1 MVTYHL
7 IPDRSVK
14 DLSIIL
20 SKISDYLNTFTG
32 DIVVKQ
38 QNESEI
44 EIIYSSTSFTAT
56 AKVVGEKIILTTHE
70 DDSVTIN
77 LIKNISNNSNF
88 RIFNVKG
95 YFLPNDPKL
104 MDISSV
110 GIDKK
115 IYDILKKENLKPVF
129 QYRDS
134 LIFFCLNKREE
145 VCLIN
150 RHYLEYLLA
159 PNPHTLTPSELSVV
173 VSPGVSSFIALF
185 DRGLISLVFPKY
197 QSNDTKVINLSGFD
211 IQNLDDNSLLQVTNF
226 RLDKDKQQFIQES
239 TTDKII
245 NKNYLALKI
254 NQDYNYKQSLPLR
267 GKQIDGKLYKVINL
281 SCFYEA

>member
-32 DIVVKQ
+32 DITVKQ
-38 QNESEI
+38 LNKSEI
-44 EIIYSSTSFTAT
+44 EIIYSSTSFSAT
-56 AKVVGEKIILTTHE
+56 AKVDGEKIILTTHE

-88 RIFNVKG
+88 RIFNIKG

-115 IYDILKKENLKPVF
+115 IFDIFKKENLKPVF

-134 LIFFCLNKREE
+134 LIFFCLNKKEE
-145 VCLIN
+145 VVLIN
-150 RHYLEYLLA
+150 RHYLEYLVSTNHQSPITKELFVKIA
-159 PNPHTLTPSELSVV
+159 PDITV
-173 VSPGVSSFIALF
+173 FIALF

-245 NKNYLALKI
+245 NKNYLSLKI
-254 NQDYNYKQSLPLR
+254 NQDYSYKL
-267 GKQIDGKLYKVINL
+267 IDKVLYKIINI
-281 SCFYEA
+281 SCFYGVN

>member
-7 IPDRSVK
+7 IPDRSAK
-14 DLSIIL
+14 DLTTIL
-20 SKISDYLNTFTG
+20 KKISDYLNTFTG
-32 DIVVKQ
+32 DIIVKQ
-38 QNESEI
+38 QKESEI
-44 EIIYSSTSFTAT
+44 EIIYSSTSFSAT
-56 AKVVGEKIILTTHE
+56 AKVDGEKIILTTHE

-88 RIFNVKG
+88 RVFNING

-104 MDISSV
+104 MDISSI

-115 IYDILKKENLKPVF
+115 IYDIFKKENLKPVF

-134 LIFFCLNKREE
+134 LIFFCLNKDRE

-150 RHYLEYLLA
+150 RHYLEYLI
-159 PNPHTLTPSELSVV
+159 NNTTPPKIHGTDELSVKIADNLCA
-173 VSPGVSSFIALF
+173 FIALF

-197 QSNDTKVINLSGFD
+197 QNNDTKVINLSGFD
-211 IQNLDDNSLLQVTNF
+211 IENLDGNSLLQVTNF
-226 RLDKDKQQFIQES
+226 RLDEDKQQFIQES

-245 NKNYLALKI
+245 NKNYLSLKI
-254 NQDYNYKQSLPLR
+254 NQDYSYKL
-267 GKQIDGKLYKVINL
+267 IDKVLYKIINI
-281 SCFYEA
+281 SCFYGSN

>member
-14 DLSIIL
+14 DLSMIL

-32 DIVVKQ
+32 DIEIKEKR
-38 QNESEI
+38 NEDASDESI
-44 EIIYSSTSFTAT
+44 EIIYSSTSFSAS

-70 DDSVTIN
+70 DDSITIN

-88 RIFNVKG
+88 RIFSVKG

-110 GIDKK
+110 GIDKR
-115 IYDILKKENLKPVF
+115 IYDIFKKENLKPVF

-134 LIFFCLNKREE
+134 LIFFCLNKKEE
-145 VCLIN
+145 VVLIN
-150 RHYLEYLLA
+150 RHYLEYLLV

-173 VSPGVSSFIALF
+173 VSPNVSSFIALF

-197 QSNDTKVINLSGFD
+197 QNNDTKIINLSGFD
-211 IQNLDDNSLLQVTNF
+211 IQKLDDNSLLQVTNF
-226 RLDKDKQQFIQES
+226 KLDKDKQRFIQES

-254 NQDYNYKQSLPLR
+254 NQDYSYKLIE
-267 GKQIDGKLYKVINL
+267 KVLYKIINI
-281 SCFYEA
+281 SCFNGAN

>member
-7 IPDRSVK
+7 IPDRSAK
-14 DLSIIL
+14 DLTIIL
-20 SKISDYLNTFTG
+20 KKISDYLNTFTG
-32 DIVVKQ
+32 DITVKQ

-44 EIIYSSTSFTAT
+44 EIIYSSTSFSAT
-56 AKVVGEKIILTTHE
+56 AKADGEKIILTTHE
-70 DDSVTIN
+70 DDSITIN

-104 MDISSV
+104 MDISSI

-115 IYDILKKENLKPVF
+115 IFDIFKKENLKPVF
-129 QYRDS
+129 QYRNS
-134 LIFFCLNKREE
+134 LIFFCLNKKEE
-145 VCLIN
+145 VVLIN
-150 RHYLEYLLA
+150 RHYLEYLLTTNHEPLITKELFVKIA
-159 PNPHTLTPSELSVV
+159 PEISTFV
-173 VSPGVSSFIALF
+173 ALF

-197 QSNDTKVINLSGFD
+197 QNNDTEVTNLSGFD

-226 RLDKDKQQFIQES
+226 RLDKEKQQFIQES

-254 NQDYNYKQSLPLR
+254 NQDYSYKL
-267 GKQIDGKLYKVINL
+267 IEEKLYKIINI
-281 SCFYEA
+281 SCFYGSN

>member
-7 IPDRSVK
+7 IPDRSAK
-14 DLSIIL
+14 DLTIIL
-20 SKISDYLNTFTG
+20 KKISDYLNTFTG
-32 DIVVKQ
+32 DIIVKQ

-44 EIIYSSTSFTAT
+44 EIIYSSTSFSAT
-56 AKVVGEKIILTTHE
+56 AKVDGEKIILTTHE
-70 DDSVTIN
+70 DDSITIN

-104 MDISSV
+104 MDISSI

-115 IYDILKKENLKPVF
+115 IFDIFKKENLKPVF
-129 QYRDS
+129 QYRNS
-134 LIFFCLNKREE
+134 LIFFCLNKKEE

-150 RHYLEYLLA
+150 RHYLEYLIS
-159 PNPHTLTPSELSVV
+159 NSTPLKLRGKDELSIKIADNL
-173 VSPGVSSFIALF
+173 STFIALF

-197 QSNDTKVINLSGFD
+197 QNNDTKVINLSGFD
-211 IQNLDDNSLLQVTNF
+211 IQNLDDNTLLQVTNF
-226 RLDKDKQQFIQES
+226 RLDKEKQQFIQES

-254 NQDYNYKQSLPLR
+254 NQDYSYKL
-267 GKQIDGKLYKVINL
+267 IEEKLYKIINI
-281 SCFYEA
+281 SCFYGAN

>member
-14 DLSIIL
+14 DLTIIL

-32 DIVVKQ
+32 DITVKQ
-38 QNESEI
+38 LNESEI
-44 EIIYSSTSFTAT
+44 EIIYSSTSFSAT
-56 AKVVGEKIILTTHE
+56 AKVDGEKIILTTHE

-115 IYDILKKENLKPVF
+115 IFDIFKKENLKPVF

-145 VCLIN
+145 VVLIN
-150 RHYLEYLLA
+150 RHYLEYLVSTNHQSLITKELFVKIA
-159 PNPHTLTPSELSVV
+159 PDITV
-173 VSPGVSSFIALF
+173 FIALF

-197 QSNDTKVINLSGFD
+197 QNNDTKVINLSGFD
-211 IQNLDDNSLLQVTNF
+211 IQKLDDNSLLQVTNF
-226 RLDKDKQQFIQES
+226 KLDKDKQQFIQES
-239 TTDKII
+239 TTDKIM

-254 NQDYNYKQSLPLR
+254 NQDYNYKV
-267 GKQIDGKLYKVINL
+267 IDDKLYKVINL
-281 SCFYEA
+281 SCFFGV

>member
-32 DIVVKQ
+32 DITVKQ
-38 QNESEI
+38 LNESEI
-44 EIIYSSTSFTAT
+44 EIIYSSTSFSAT
-56 AKVVGEKIILTTHE
+56 AKVDGEKIILTTHE

-110 GIDKK
+110 GIDKR
-115 IYDILKKENLKPVF
+115 IYDIFKKENLKPVF

-134 LIFFCLNKREE
+134 LIFFCLNKKEE
-145 VCLIN
+145 VVLIN
-150 RHYLEYLLA
+150 RHYLEYLVSTNHQSLITKELFVKIA
-159 PNPHTLTPSELSVV
+159 PDITV
-173 VSPGVSSFIALF
+173 FIALF

-197 QSNDTKVINLSGFD
+197 QNNDTKIINLSGFD
-211 IQNLDDNSLLQVTNF
+211 IQKLDDNSLLQVTNF
-226 RLDKDKQQFIQES
+226 KLDKDKQQFIQES

-254 NQDYNYKQSLPLR
+254 NQDYSYKLIE
-267 GKQIDGKLYKVINL
+267 KVLYKIINI
-281 SCFYEA
+281 SCFNGAN